1 MDLHLHDLAY
11 QRKIGHLIEV
21 LDQPDFWGQL
31 VRGVR
36 SFIDFDNW
44 VVLCFSAAGPPQVYS
59 ENPGADGGTDMLFL
73 DYLNGLYLLDP
84 FFVAS
89 RDHPRSGLVLLDEV
103 APENFAATDYYR
115 LYFHLNI
122 VADEIQFNCRLD
134 ATRTLCFSIGRGSR
148 YRPEEVA
155 ALSVMAA
162 WVVPLMSQRHKLE
175 CLRDVAP
182 ATPAAPET
190 PASRDNVADLAFGR
204 LQGSRLT
211 PREVEIGQLM
221 LGGFSAKDIA
231 QKLGISI
238 ETVRAHKKHIY
249 AKLEI
254 NSQSELF
261 AIFYRGQPAAPD

>member
-21 LDQPDFWGQL
+21 LDQPDFWSQL

-36 SFIDFDNW
+36 AFIDFDNW
-44 VVLCFSAAGPPQVYS
+44 VVLCFSDAGAPQVYS
-59 ENPGADGGTDMLFL
+59 ENPGADGGVDMLFM
-73 DYLNGLYLLDP
+73 DYLNGLYRLDP

-134 ATRTLCFSIGRGSR
+134 AARTLCFSMGRGSR

-155 ALSVMAA
+155 ALSVMAG
-162 WVVPLMSQRHKLE
+162 WVVPLMRQRHRLE
-175 CLRDVAP
+175 GLRGEAPVAAAVAGAP
-182 ATPAAPET
+182 APRDKAAD
-190 PASRDNVADLAFGR
+190 SAFGR

-221 LGGFSAKDIA
+221 LAGFSAKDIA
-231 QKLGISI
+231 QKLRISI

-261 AIFYRGQPAAPD
+261 AIFYQGQPAAPD